1 MGKKDPATRVPN
13 RQSHA
18 RISFLYQAAS
28 YFANLE
34 SQSLLLSTKSRG
46 TSAELTQIGDQNDEL
61 VKQNDDVDYTKSRRN
76 SKART
81 CIKTDQHKHAVSAF
95 LGSHLRII
103 GRKSQ
108 VKVAQSIKRDICKRC
123 NVILQE
129 GKTSATRIENKSYER
144 QKPWAD
150 VLVVT
155 CLSCGMEKRYSVGGK
170 KRSIASSRTNDSK

>member
-1 MGKKDPATRVPN
+1 MKDPATRVPN

-28 YFANLE
+28 YFANLD
-34 SQSLLLSTKSRG
+34 SQSPLSSTKSRG
-46 TSAELTQIGDQNDEL
+46 SSTELTQTGDQNDEL
-61 VKQNDDVDYTKSRRN
+61 AKENDDVDYAKSRPN
-76 SKART
+76 TKARS
-81 CIKTDQHKHAVSAF
+81 CIETDQHKHAVSAF

-103 GRKSQ
+103 SRKSQ

-129 GKTSATRIENKSYER
+129 GKTSATRIENKSYEIK
-144 QKPWAD
+144 KPWAD

-170 KRSIASSRTNDSK
+170 KKSTASPRTNDSK